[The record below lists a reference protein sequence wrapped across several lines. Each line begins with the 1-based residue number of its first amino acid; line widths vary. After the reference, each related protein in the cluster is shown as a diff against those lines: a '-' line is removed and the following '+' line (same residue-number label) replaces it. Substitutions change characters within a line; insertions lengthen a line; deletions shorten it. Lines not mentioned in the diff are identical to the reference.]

1 MLHSLDQVRD
11 TTNPYLVLLI
21 RSLPQEVESLLFSW
35 RTAVFG
41 RYDVLHVHW
50 PEHLLGAGGA
60 RGLARRV
67 AFAAVLARV
76 RLTRTGVVRTLHN
89 IRPHEGRRGIDAF
102 LLRGFDAATTGTVL
116 LQPSPVP
123 PPGRFVVEIPHGH
136 YRPWFAGLPGAA
148 RVEGRLLFFG
158 QIRGY
163 KGVAELLEAFAGV
176 NARAGA
182 SLVVCGQP
190 QDDALAQDLT
200 ERAARDPRV
209 SLRLG
214 HVADADLSVE
224 VARAELVVLPYKEM
238 HNSGAVLLALSLD
251 RPVLVPRS
259 EHSRALAQEVGAGW
273 VLEYDGPL
281 TAEVLRSG
289 LAQARSTVR
298 SQRPDLDR
306 RDWGGIGAAHAE
318 VYRRARSV
326 LGAHAVLTRSW
337 VRRPSAGR

>member
-11 TTNPYLVLLI
+11 TTNPYLVLLV
-21 RSLPQEVESLLFSW
+21 RSLPDEVESLFFSW
-35 RTAVFG
+35 RTAVLG

-60 RGLARRV
+60 RGLARRA
-67 AFAAVLARV
+67 AFAAVLVRV
-76 RLTRTGVVRTLHN
+76 RLTRRGVVRTLHN
-89 IRPHEGRRGIDAF
+89 IRPHEGRGGIDAI
-102 LLRGFDAATTGTVL
+102 LLRGFDAVTTGTVV

-123 PPGRFVVEIPHGH
+123 PPGRFVVQIPHGH
-136 YRPWFAGLPGAA
+136 YRPWFAGLPSAT

-163 KGVAELLEAFAGV
+163 KGVPELLEAFAAVG
-176 NARAGA
+176 AGA

-190 QDDALAQDLT
+190 QDGALARDLT
-200 ERAARDPRV
+200 DRAARDPRV

-224 VARAELVVLPYKEM
+224 VGRAQLVVLPYKEM

-259 EHSRALAQEVGAGW
+259 GHSRALAQEVGAGW

-281 TAEVLRSG
+281 TAEVLRSA
-289 LAQARSTVR
+289 LAQARSAVR
-298 SQRPDLDR
+298 SERPDLDGR
-306 RDWGGIGAAHAE
+306 EWGGIGDAHAE
-318 VYRRARSV
+318 VYRRAHSLR
-326 LGAHAVLTRSW
+326 GPHAVLTRSW